1 MASWCTDPVRNTILS
16 AAGAL
21 IRDEHDRVLLVEPN
35 YKDHWEIPGGIIEVG
50 ETPSQGCAR
59 EITEELGLTRE
70 PGRLLVVD
78 WAPHPEQ
85 GDRVLFIFDGGV
97 LTGADTAAIRLQPD
111 ELDSYVFLDPAAA
124 LDRLIP
130 RLARRVGA
138 ALRARADG
146 GTVYLEHGI
155 PY

>member
-1 MASWCTDPVRNTILS
+1 VRNTILS

-21 IRDEHDRVLLVEPN
+21 ILDERGRVLLVEPN
-35 YKDHWEIPGGIIEVG
+35 YKDHWEIPGGVIEVG

-85 GDRVLFIFDGGV
+85 GDRVLFVFDGGV
-97 LTGADTAAIRLQPD
+97 LTDADIAAIRLQPE
-111 ELDSYVFLDPAAA
+111 ELDSYVFLEPAEA

-130 RLARRVGA
+130 RLQRRVAA
-138 ALRARADG
+138 ALRARAESHI
-146 GTVYLEHGI
+146 VYLEHGVE
-155 PY
+155 YS